1 MSLEIKRPKGVTVFL
16 ILGII
21 DAIAMIILFPIYYI
35 TPEIYSN
42 YFDADVG
49 VVPEYAIL
57 KFNDYFLEFNLL
69 VIALD
74 IIVIM
79 GLLSAKKLGRKIVI
93 GSASALILC
102 YLAVLGI
109 PGLIIFSILLW
120 YMFRTR
126 TKEYFGTTVARK
138 I

>member
-35 TPEIYSN
+35 TPEIYSI
-42 YFDADVG
+42 YFDAHVG

-74 IIVIM
+74 ILVIV
-79 GLLSAKKLGRKIVI
+79 GLLSAKKIGRKIVI
-93 GSASALILC
+93 GSAIALILS
-102 YLAVLGI
+102 YLVVSGF

-120 YMFRTR
+120 YMFRAR
-126 TKEYFGTTVARK
+126 TKEYFGTMRS
-138 I
+138 

>member
-21 DAIAMIILFPIYYI
+21 DVIAMIILFPIYYI

-74 IIVIM
+74 IMVIG
-79 GLLSAKKLGRKIVI
+79 GLLSAKKLGRRIVI
-93 GSASALILC
+93 GSASALTFC
-102 YLAVLGI
+102 YLVVLGI
-109 PGLIIFSILLW
+109 PGLIIFSILVW

-126 TKEYFGTTVARK
+126 TKEYFGRK

>member
-1 MSLEIKRPKGVTVFL
+1 
-16 ILGII
+16 
-21 DAIAMIILFPIYYI
+21 
-35 TPEIYSN
+35 
-42 YFDADVG
+42 
-49 VVPEYAIL
+49 L

-79 GLLSAKKLGRKIVI
+79 GLLSAKNLGRRIVI

-102 YLAVLGI
+102 YLVVLGI
-109 PGLIIFSILLW
+109 PGLIIFSILVW

-126 TKEYFGTTVARK
+126 TKEYFGTTIARK